1 MNKTEIKKLVGGTIF
16 SAIFT
21 KKNGDKRKMHCRL
34 GVVKHLKGG
43 VKKYDND
50 TLLTVFDLKNKAYRT
65 INLLTLE
72 QLNFKGKEIKL

>member
-1 MNKTEIKKLVGGTIF
+1 
-16 SAIFT
+16 
-21 KKNGDKRKMHCRL
+21 MHCRL
-34 GVVKHLKGG
+34 GVTKHLKGG